1 MGIHSFHPF
10 SITDTQTEDMTEARR
25 DMWLWAEPVIA
36 DCAADV
42 YDRSLP
48 NRLASNIMARK
59 HCRLWRAVIH
69 DQADTVAELEVDLRR
84 TSEKFGL
91 DATLR
96 HEVNTILFE
105 ELVDIV
111 LSRYRGSRRKTKAF
125 SRLLIS
131 ARSCLGPARAAA

>member
-1 MGIHSFHPF
+1 MGIHSFHF
-10 SITDTQTEDMTEARR
+10 ISIVDTQSEDMTEARR

-36 DCAADV
+36 DCAADI

-48 NRLASNIMARK
+48 NRLASNIMAKK

-69 DQADTVAELEVDLRR
+69 DQPDALPELEVDLRR

-91 DATLR
+91 DAALQ
-96 HEVNTILFE
+96 HEVDTILFE

-111 LSRYRGSRRKTKAF
+111 LSRYRGSRRTTKAF

-131 ARSCLGPARAAA
+131 ARSCLGTARAAA